1 MKAKICGVKDEKT
14 LRFILDHKYPP
25 NFIGFI
31 SNFPKSK
38 RFIEIDK
45 LKYLTNIDRKNVKF
59 VAVLVDPSDE
69 ILEKIK
75 NFNFDYYQLYDVSL
89 ERTKIIRTNYKK
101 KIITALTIKDKKDV
115 NKYKDY
121 LNISDIFLFD
131 GKGYE
136 KSIGF
141 QHSLLEDLPNNIEKM
156 IAGDIKYDDNLDNF
170 KKIANIID
178 LSGSLETED
187 NKDLK
192 KIDIF
197 LNNLKELNAQ
207 N

>member
-38 RFIEIDK
+38 RYIEIDK
-45 LKYLTNIDRKNVKF
+45 LKYLTNINRKNVKF

-69 ILEKIK
+69 TLEKIK

-197 LNNLKELNAQ
+197 LNNLKELNDQ

>member
-1 MKAKICGVKDEKT
+1 MKAKICGVKDERT

-45 LKYLTNIDRKNVKF
+45 LKYLTNINRKNVKF

-75 NFNFDYYQLYDVSL
+75 NFNFDYYQLYDVCP
-89 ERTKIIRTNYKK
+89 ERTKIIRTKYKK
-101 KIITALTIKDKKDV
+101 KIITSLTIKDKKDV

-121 LNISDIFLFD
+121 LSISDIFLFD

>member
-25 NFIGFI
+25 DFIGFI

-45 LKYLTNIDRKNVKF
+45 LKYLTNINRKNVKF

-75 NFNFDYYQLYDVSL
+75 NFNFDYYQLYDVSP
-89 ERTKIIRTNYKK
+89 ERTKIIRTKYKK

>member
-14 LRFILDHKYPP
+14 LRFILEHKYPP
-25 NFIGFI
+25 DFIGFI

-45 LKYLTNIDRKNVKF
+45 LKYLTNINRKNVKF

-69 ILEKIK
+69 TLEKIK
-75 NFNFDYYQLYDVSL
+75 NFNFDYYQLYDVSP
-89 ERTKIIRTNYKK
+89 ERTKIIRTKYKK

-197 LNNLKELNAQ
+197 LNNLKELNDQ

>member
-25 NFIGFI
+25 DFIGFI

-45 LKYLTNIDRKNVKF
+45 LKYLTNINRKNVKF

-75 NFNFDYYQLYDVSL
+75 NFNFDYYQLYDVSPQK
-89 ERTKIIRTNYKK
+89 TKIIRTKYKK

-121 LNISDIFLFD
+121 INISDIFLFD

>member
-14 LRFILDHKYPP
+14 LRFILEHKYPP
-25 NFIGFI
+25 DFIGFI

-45 LKYLTNIDRKNVKF
+45 LKYLTNINRKNVKF

-121 LNISDIFLFD
+121 LSISDIFLFD

-192 KIDIF
+192 KIDVF
-197 LNNLKELNAQ
+197 LNNLKELNA
-207 N
+207 

>member
-38 RFIEIDK
+38 RFIEIDT
-45 LKYLTNIDRKNVKF
+45 LKYLTNINRKNVKF
-59 VAVLVDPSDE
+59 VAVLVDPADE

-75 NFNFDYYQLYDVSL
+75 NFNFDYYQLYDVSPQK
-89 ERTKIIRTNYKK
+89 TKIIRTKYKK

>member
-14 LRFILDHKYPP
+14 LRFILEHKYPP
-25 NFIGFI
+25 DFIGFI

-45 LKYLTNIDRKNVKF
+45 LKYLTNINRKNVKF

-75 NFNFDYYQLYDVSL
+75 NFNFDYYQLYDVSP
-89 ERTKIIRTNYKK
+89 EKTKIIRTKYKK

>member
-38 RFIEIDK
+38 RYIEIDK
-45 LKYLTNIDRKNVKF
+45 LKYLTNINRKNVKF

-75 NFNFDYYQLYDVSL
+75 NFNFDYYQLYDVSP
-89 ERTKIIRTNYKK
+89 ERTKIIRTKYKK

-121 LNISDIFLFD
+121 LSISDIFLFD

-178 LSGSLETED
+178 LSGSLETGN

-197 LNNLKELNAQ
+197 LNNLRELNAK

>member
-14 LRFILDHKYPP
+14 LRFILEHKYPP
-25 NFIGFI
+25 DFIGFI

-45 LKYLTNIDRKNVKF
+45 LKYLTNINRKNVKF

-75 NFNFDYYQLYDVSL
+75 NFNFDYYQLYDISP
-89 ERTKIIRTNYKK
+89 ERTKIIRTKYKK

-121 LNISDIFLFD
+121 LSISDIFLFD

>member
-14 LRFILDHKYPP
+14 LRFILEHKYPP
-25 NFIGFI
+25 DFIGFI

-45 LKYLTNIDRKNVKF
+45 LKYLTNINRKNVKF
-59 VAVLVDPSDE
+59 VAVLVDPSNE

>member
-14 LRFILDHKYPP
+14 LRFILEHKYPP
-25 NFIGFI
+25 DFIGFI

-45 LKYLTNIDRKNVKF
+45 LKYLTNINRKNVKF

-75 NFNFDYYQLYDVSL
+75 NFNFDYYQLYDVSP
-89 ERTKIIRTNYKK
+89 ERTKIIRTKYKK

-121 LNISDIFLFD
+121 LSISDIFLFD

-192 KIDIF
+192 KIDTF

>member
-45 LKYLTNIDRKNVKF
+45 LKYLTNINRKNVKF

-75 NFNFDYYQLYDVSL
+75 NFNFDYYQLYDVSP
-89 ERTKIIRTNYKK
+89 ERTKIIRTKYKK

-192 KIDIF
+192 KIDVF
-197 LNNLKELNAQ
+197 LNNLKELNA
-207 N
+207 

>member
-1 MKAKICGVKDEKT
+1 M
-14 LRFILDHKYPP
+14 
-25 NFIGFI
+25 
-31 SNFPKSK
+31 
-38 RFIEIDK
+38 
-45 LKYLTNIDRKNVKF
+45 
-59 VAVLVDPSDE
+59 AVLVNPSE
-69 ILEKIK
+69 KILEEIK
-75 NFNFDYYQLYDVSL
+75 NFNFDFYQLYDVSADK
-89 ERTKIIRTNYKK
+89 TKVIKNTYKK
-101 KIITALTIKDKKDV
+101 KIITALTIKEKNDV
-115 NKYKDY
+115 DKYKDY

-136 KSIGF
+136 KSISF
-141 QHSLLEDLPNNIEKM
+141 QHSFLEDLPNNIEKM

-178 LSGSLETED
+178 LSGSLETGN

-197 LNNLKELNAQ
+197 LNNLRELNAK

>member
-45 LKYLTNIDRKNVKF
+45 LKYLTNINRKNVKF
-59 VAVLVDPSDE
+59 VAVLVDPADE

-75 NFNFDYYQLYDVSL
+75 NFNFDYYQLYDVSP
-89 ERTKIIRTNYKK
+89 ERTKIIRTKYKK

-197 LNNLKELNAQ
+197 LNNLKE
-207 N
+207 

>member
-14 LRFILDHKYPP
+14 LRFILEHKYPP
-25 NFIGFI
+25 DFIGFI

-45 LKYLTNIDRKNVKF
+45 LKYLTNINRKNVKF

-75 NFNFDYYQLYDVSL
+75 NFNFDYYQLYDVSP

>member
-25 NFIGFI
+25 DFIGFI

-45 LKYLTNIDRKNVKF
+45 LKYLTNISRKNVKF

-69 ILEKIK
+69 ILGKMK
-75 NFNFDYYQLYDVSL
+75 NFNFDYYQLYDVSP
-89 ERTKIIRTNYKK
+89 ERTKIIRTKYKK

-121 LNISDIFLFD
+121 LSISDIFLFD

-141 QHSLLEDLPNNIEKM
+141 QHSLLVDLPNNIEKM
-156 IAGDIKYDDNLDNF
+156 IAGDIKYDDNLDNLR
-170 KKIANIID
+170 KITNIID
-178 LSGSLETED
+178 LSGSLETND
-187 NKDLK
+187 KKDLK
-192 KIDIF
+192 KIDFF

>member
-14 LRFILDHKYPP
+14 LRFILEHKYPP
-25 NFIGFI
+25 DFIGFI

-45 LKYLTNIDRKNVKF
+45 LKYLTNINRKNVKF

-75 NFNFDYYQLYDVSL
+75 NFNFDCYQLYDVSP

-156 IAGDIKYDDNLDNF
+156 IAGDIKYNDNLDNF

>member
-45 LKYLTNIDRKNVKF
+45 LKYLTNINRKNVKF
-59 VAVLVDPSDE
+59 VAVLVDPSNE

-75 NFNFDYYQLYDVSL
+75 NFNFDYYQLYDVSP

-121 LNISDIFLFD
+121 LSISDIFLFD

-192 KIDIF
+192 KIDVF
-197 LNNLKELNAQ
+197 LNNLKELNA
-207 N
+207 

>member
-14 LRFILDHKYPP
+14 LRFILEHKYPP
-25 NFIGFI
+25 DFIGFI

-45 LKYLTNIDRKNVKF
+45 LKYLTNINRKNVKF

-75 NFNFDYYQLYDVSL
+75 NFNFDYYQLYGVSP
-89 ERTKIIRTNYKK
+89 ERTKMISSNYKK
-101 KIITALTIKDKKDV
+101 KIITALTIANKNDV
-115 NKYKDY
+115 DKYKDY

-141 QHSLLEDLPNNIEKM
+141 EHSLIKDLPNNIEKM
-156 IAGDIKYDDNLDNF
+156 IAGDIKYNDNLDNF
-170 KKIANIID
+170 QKITNIID
-178 LSGSLETED
+178 LSGSLETE
-187 NKDLK
+187 NIKDLK

-197 LNNLKELNAQ
+197 LKNLRELNAKD
-207 N
+207 

>member
-14 LRFILDHKYPP
+14 LRFILEHKYPP
-25 NFIGFI
+25 DFIGFI

-45 LKYLTNIDRKNVKF
+45 LKYLTNINRKNVKF

-69 ILEKIK
+69 ILGKMK
-75 NFNFDYYQLYDVSL
+75 NFNFDYYQLYDVSP

-121 LNISDIFLFD
+121 LSISDIFLFD

-197 LNNLKELNAQ
+197 LKNLKELNAQ

>member
-14 LRFILDHKYPP
+14 LRFILEHKYPP
-25 NFIGFI
+25 DFIGFI

-45 LKYLTNIDRKNVKF
+45 LKYLTNINRKNVKF

-75 NFNFDYYQLYDVSL
+75 NFNFDYYQLYDVSP
-89 ERTKIIRTNYKK
+89 ERTKIIRTKYKK

-121 LNISDIFLFD
+121 LSISDIFLFD

-192 KIDIF
+192 KVDTF

>member
-45 LKYLTNIDRKNVKF
+45 LKYLTNINRKNVKF

-75 NFNFDYYQLYDVSL
+75 NFNFDYYQLYDVSP
-89 ERTKIIRTNYKK
+89 ERTKIIRTKYKK

>member
-14 LRFILDHKYPP
+14 LRFILEHKYPP
-25 NFIGFI
+25 DFIGFI

-45 LKYLTNIDRKNVKF
+45 LKYLTNINRKNVKF

-75 NFNFDYYQLYDVSL
+75 NFNFDYYQLYDVSP

-178 LSGSLETED
+178 LSGSLETGN

>member
-1 MKAKICGVKDEKT
+1 MKAKICGVRDEKT
-14 LRFILDHKYPP
+14 LRFILEHKYPP
-25 NFIGFI
+25 DFIGFI

-45 LKYLTNIDRKNVKF
+45 LKYLTNINRKNVKF

-75 NFNFDYYQLYDVSL
+75 NFNFDYYQLYDVSP
-89 ERTKIIRTNYKK
+89 ERTKIIRTKYKK

-121 LNISDIFLFD
+121 LSISDIFLFD

>member
-1 MKAKICGVKDEKT
+1 MKAKICGVRDEKT
-14 LRFILDHKYPP
+14 LRFILEHKYPP
-25 NFIGFI
+25 DFIGFI

-45 LKYLTNIDRKNVKF
+45 LKYLTNINRKNVKF

-75 NFNFDYYQLYDVSL
+75 NFNFDYYQLYDVSP
-89 ERTKIIRTNYKK
+89 ERTKIIRTKYKK

-121 LNISDIFLFD
+121 LSISDIFLFD

-197 LNNLKELNAQ
+197 LNNLKELNA
-207 N
+207 

>member
-38 RFIEIDK
+38 RYIEIDK
-45 LKYLTNIDRKNVKF
+45 LKYLTNINRKNVKF
-59 VAVLVDPSDE
+59 VAVLVDPSDK

-75 NFNFDYYQLYDVSL
+75 NFNFDYYQLYDVSP
-89 ERTKIIRTNYKK
+89 ERTKIIRTKYKK

-121 LNISDIFLFD
+121 LSISDIFLFD

>member
-14 LRFILDHKYPP
+14 LRFILDHKCPP
-25 NFIGFI
+25 DFIGFI

-45 LKYLTNIDRKNVKF
+45 LKYLTNINRKNVKF

-75 NFNFDYYQLYDVSL
+75 NFNFDYYQLYDVSP
-89 ERTKIIRTNYKK
+89 ERTKIIHANYKK

>member
-1 MKAKICGVKDEKT
+1 MKVKICGVKDEKT
-14 LRFILDHKYPP
+14 LRFILEHKYPP
-25 NFIGFI
+25 DFIGFI

-45 LKYLTNIDRKNVKF
+45 LKYLTNINRKNVKF

-75 NFNFDYYQLYDVSL
+75 NFNFDYYQLYDVSPQK
-89 ERTKIIRTNYKK
+89 TKIIRTKYKK

>member
-1 MKAKICGVKDEKT
+1 MKAKICGVRDEKT
-14 LRFILDHKYPP
+14 LRFILEHKYPP
-25 NFIGFI
+25 DFIGFI

-45 LKYLTNIDRKNVKF
+45 LKYLTNINRKNIKF

-75 NFNFDYYQLYDVSL
+75 NFNFDYYQLYDVSP
-89 ERTKIIRTNYKK
+89 ERTKIIRTKYKK

-121 LNISDIFLFD
+121 LSISDIFLFD

-197 LNNLKELNAQ
+197 LNNLKELNA
-207 N
+207 

>member
-14 LRFILDHKYPP
+14 LRFILEHKYPP
-25 NFIGFI
+25 DFIGFI

-45 LKYLTNIDRKNVKF
+45 LKYLTNINRKNVKF

-75 NFNFDYYQLYDVSL
+75 NFNFDYYQLYDVSP
-89 ERTKIIRTNYKK
+89 ERTKIIRTKYKK

-121 LNISDIFLFD
+121 LSISDIFLFD

-156 IAGDIKYDDNLDNF
+156 IAGDIKYNDNLDNF

>member
-38 RFIEIDK
+38 RFIEINK
-45 LKYLTNIDRKNVKF
+45 LKYLTNINRKNVKF

-75 NFNFDYYQLYDVSL
+75 NFNFDYYQLYDVSP

-192 KIDIF
+192 KIDTF